1 MTDGLAKVEITTN
14 HHRRPVL
21 GWHELTEQERADFD
35 WLEMP
40 EYASFAR
47 YRRSTY
53 NLGDLDS
60 VRQEFRGW
68 HGYVPESRWSGTLVR
83 FNDDDDGT
91 VTFGSYYIYG

>member
-1 MTDGLAKVEITTN
+1 MTDGLAKVAITTN

-21 GWHELTEQERADFD
+21 GWHELTKQERADFD

-53 NLGDLDS
+53 NLSDLDS

-68 HGYVPESRWSGTLVR
+68 HGYVPESMGSGTLVR
-83 FNDDDDGT
+83 LNDDDT